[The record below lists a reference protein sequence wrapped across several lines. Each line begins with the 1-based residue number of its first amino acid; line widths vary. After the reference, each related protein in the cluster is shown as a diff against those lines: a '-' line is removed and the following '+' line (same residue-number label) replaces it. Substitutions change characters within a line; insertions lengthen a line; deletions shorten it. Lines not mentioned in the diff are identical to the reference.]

1 MAIPSL
7 TSSRARHHPAELPA
21 VESSFPADHARAG
34 LRARVPIA
42 GANGEVGAGSVKH
55 HIRRAG
61 PSWTM
66 SAATVRAAASRT
78 SDPDKRRQ
86 FLNGSDALVAALS
99 GLRRIYSGPEAAR
112 QQVGKRG
119 FSTQQLHPLTGAD
132 LAHWR
137 RGDGTSFLP
146 PGCEESARNPGVF
159 LHPNGLAFSVSENT
173 RRTARGNTTD
183 LQLTFAGTTAGL
195 NPATSSAER
204 ALGNLGAFFQQ
215 WRHNIPAHLG
225 KETAVHEAAEDLLGA
240 TQEQIRLQGMALR
253 PRYGKVTLV
262 GHSLGAN
269 AALHASAVRA
279 SRDGITPV
287 IAIDS
292 PGVRY
297 SPQTLAHLT
306 TLGRK
311 TGRTAEQLLTDAH
324 VHIYGE
330 GDPVVDSAHLPLSG
344 ADVHKPIATTFELP
358 DTENRSALD
367 NLHQHNIFDD
377 TVFDASF
384 NPVISLAI
392 GRTLQ
397 PRRFR

>member
-1 MAIPSL
+1 MRRGCSGSANSQ
-7 TSSRARHHPAELPA
+7 A
-21 VESSFPADHARAG
+21 PADTTPQRQSEFNHFDLSR
-34 LRARVPIA
+34 LR
-42 GANGEVGAGSVKH
+42 
-55 HIRRAG
+55 
-61 PSWTM
+61 
-66 SAATVRAAASRT
+66 
-78 SDPDKRRQ
+78 
-86 FLNGSDALVAALS
+86 
-99 GLRRIYSGPEAAR
+99 
-112 QQVGKRG
+112 
-119 FSTQQLHPLTGAD
+119 
-132 LAHWR
+132 
-137 RGDGTSFLP
+137 
-146 PGCEESARNPGVF
+146 ESARNPGVF

-173 RRTARGNTTD
+173 RRTARGDTTD

-358 DTENRSALD
+358 DTENRSALITFTST
-367 NLHQHNIFDD
+367 IFDD
-377 TVFDASF
+377 TVFDHRLIRSFLWPSAEPCNRDAFARQNLRKSRRAARSSTTPEHATPSSPPSAAAQSPATAPSAAPASTSAGA
-384 NPVISLAI
+384 PIIRSSALLVH
-392 GRTLQ
+392 REQ
-397 PRRFR
+397 R